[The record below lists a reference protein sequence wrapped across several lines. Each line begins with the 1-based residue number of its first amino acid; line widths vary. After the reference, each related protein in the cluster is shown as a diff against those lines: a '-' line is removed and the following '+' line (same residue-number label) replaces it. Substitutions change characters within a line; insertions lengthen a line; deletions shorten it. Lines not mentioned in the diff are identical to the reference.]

1 MNKDYL
7 KNEIARLRKRL
18 ADAEDALARATAE
31 EEAKKKAAEAR
42 RKAADE
48 AIHKLWKIY
57 WPNDDSNVEERFK
70 NDVERNPH
78 MLFIWLV
85 ADTKA
90 ALKLS
95 GLDGAKVEEIK
106 NIVSK
111 TGIDFDKCYDD
122 ARIRLHFSE
131 ALKSVN
137 EGSDLAALLG
147 YSFSPDDLM
156 ELMEL
161 HKKNMFRKKI
171 EDMLTGANF
180 HGECGL
186 LCSQQYEGFAD
197 FVKGKGA

>member
-1 MNKDYL
+1 MNKKYFKD
-7 KNEIARLRKRL
+7 EIARLRKRL
-18 ADAEDALARATAE
+18 ADAEDALAKAVAE
-31 EEAKKKAAEAR
+31 EEAKEKAAEAR

-48 AIHKLWKIY
+48 AIHKLWSLY
-57 WPNDDSNVEERFK
+57 WPNDDSSVEERFK

-95 GLDGAKVEEIK
+95 GLDEAKVEEIK
-106 NIVSK
+106 NIVSE

-122 ARIRLHFSE
+122 ARIRLHFPE
-131 ALKSVN
+131 ALKSVS

-147 YSFSPDDLM
+147 YSFSSDDLM
-156 ELMEL
+156 ELMKL
-161 HKKNMFRKKI
+161 HKKNRFRKKI

-180 HGECGL
+180 HSECGL
-186 LCSQQYEGFAD
+186 LCSQQYEDFAD
-197 FVKGKGA
+197 FVNRKGA